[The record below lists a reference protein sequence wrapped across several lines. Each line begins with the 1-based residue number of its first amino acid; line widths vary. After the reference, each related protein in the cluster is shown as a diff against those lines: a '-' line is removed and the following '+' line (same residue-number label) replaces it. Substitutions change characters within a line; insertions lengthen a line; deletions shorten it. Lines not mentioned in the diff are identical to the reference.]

1 MYNESR
7 PRETACFYKHHPHHT
22 ETGHSYMVTKWQD
35 NGEGGAVPWE
45 ARCKEA
51 YERKM
56 AKYTE
61 L

>member
-1 MYNESR
+1 
-7 PRETACFYKHHPHHT
+7 
-22 ETGHSYMVTKWQD
+22 MVTKWQET
-35 NGEGGAVPWE
+35 GEGGAVPWE

>member
-1 MYNESR
+1 MKVDLGKQLVFTNII
-7 PRETACFYKHHPHHT
+7 HT
-22 ETGHSYMVTKWQD
+22 NGHSYMVTKWQET
-35 NGEGGAVPWE
+35 GEGGAVPWE